1 MKQPFKAPKLSLPFS
16 KRSAGDGLNGP
27 SEGVDEDQDED
38 KDAFAF
44 APRTGES
51 DALKRRLPWIAV
63 IGGYAATA
71 AALGGVAAYL
81 ILSADQ
87 IEQEMIEARPKAEV
101 AGDRIVVRRV
111 GETAGGETARGDTAD
126 AESQVEAALE
136 AAAEAAKEAVS
147 AVSDPDPAIS
157 SADPVQLDAAADR
170 PLADVPATDAASDII
185 DDPPIPDLFADT
197 LAPHPD
203 PGLIVESEV
212 GPLPVIGE
220 DGRRAWQV
228 YSRPSNPL
236 ETRPKIAVVVTDLGV
251 NARRV
256 EAAIALPGPITLA
269 FAPYARKVGDWIE
282 QARADGHEVM
292 LTLPLEPA
300 DFPRSD
306 PGPFALMSGFDADQN
321 VRRLHWVL
329 SRATGYV
336 GLVSYQGGAFAANA
350 QAVRP
355 VFNDLKT
362 RGLIYLDG
370 RQASASTTPRIARS
384 VGVPVSQADIVVDGS
399 FGRAH
404 VLQRL
409 KLAESLASANGSVIV
424 LAKPFPMTLERL
436 RIWSE
441 DLDANGYA
449 LIPASAVIS
458 ERFAS

>member
-1 MKQPFKAPKLSLPFS
+1 MKLPFKAPKLSLPFG
-16 KRSAGDGLNGP
+16 KRAAGDAPDSDMSASDVLARDAMAINPLASDPLPGDDG
-27 SEGVDEDQDED
+27 SHDSDAGADR
-38 KDAFAF
+38 DAFAF
-44 APRTGES
+44 EAHTDKSET
-51 DALKRRLPWIAV
+51 LKRRLPWIAV
-63 IGGYAATA
+63 IGGYVATA
-71 AALGGVAAYL
+71 AALGGVAFYL

-101 AGDRIVVRRV
+101 AGDQIVVRRV
-111 GETAGGETARGDTAD
+111 GETSDI
-126 AESQVEAALE
+126 EAAV
-136 AAAEAAKEAVS
+136 AAAVDAVS
-147 AVSDPDPAIS
+147 GGDDSDPGEGLSVGAE
-157 SADPVQLDAAADR
+157 
-170 PLADVPATDAASDII
+170 
-185 DDPPIPDLFADT
+185 DPPAPDLFADT

-203 PGLIVESEV
+203 PGLIAESEF

-251 NARRV
+251 SARRV

-269 FAPYARKVGDWIE
+269 FAPYARKVGEWID
-282 QARADGHEVM
+282 QARANGHEVM
-292 LTLPLEPA
+292 LTLPLEPT
-300 DFPRSD
+300 DFPKSD
-306 PGPFALMSGFDADQN
+306 PGPFALMSGFDPDQN
-321 VRRLHWVL
+321 IRRLHWVL
-329 SRATGYV
+329 SRVTGYV
-336 GLVSYQGGAFAANA
+336 GLVSYQGGSFAANPES
-350 QAVRP
+350 VRP
-355 VFNDLKT
+355 MFDDLRT

-370 RQASASTTPRIARS
+370 RQAAASTVPRIARAT
-384 VGVPVSQADIVVDGS
+384 GVPVSQADILIDGS

-409 KLAESLASANGSVIV
+409 RLAESLASANGSVIV
-424 LAKPFPMTLERL
+424 LAKPYPMTLERL